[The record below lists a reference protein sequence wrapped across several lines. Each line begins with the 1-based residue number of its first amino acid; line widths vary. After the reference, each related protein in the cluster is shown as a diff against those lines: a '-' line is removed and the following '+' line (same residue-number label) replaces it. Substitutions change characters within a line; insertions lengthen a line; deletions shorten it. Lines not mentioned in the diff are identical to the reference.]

1 MDVDNSIIEQIEM
14 RMIRPSQ
21 FPVRHMD
28 QTDISDLKVS
38 IKEHGLLQPI
48 VIRPVERGFEI
59 VAGHRRFAACR
70 LLHWR
75 FITCKIRDLTDR
87 QAYEIQLTENIQR
100 RSMDPIEEAEAY
112 QKYVSEYGWGGIA
125 VLGRKIGKSQE
136 YISHRIQLLKLPEQI
151 IDNISDKKLS
161 PSQAL
166 ELTSVDNSIR
176 TRLVNDIIDNNLTVK
191 QIRVI
196 KKQSKSETRKP
207 KTTKSFH
214 IIKKSQLSLRIAL
227 SQIDSL
233 IDDAHTTATKDRSE
247 LIKFLMSLRL
257 QIHAMIDDTIKFKK
271 QHS

>member
-1 MDVDNSIIEQIEM
+1 MDAVDNSIIEQIEI

-21 FPVRHMD
+21 FPIRHAD
-28 QTDISDLKVS
+28 QTEISDLKTS
-38 IKEHGLLQPI
+38 IREHGLLQPI
-48 VIRPVERGFEI
+48 VIRPVDRGFEI

-112 QKYVSEYGWGGIA
+112 QKYVSEYGWGGVSELA
-125 VLGRKIGKSQE
+125 RRIGKSQE
-136 YISHRIQLLKLPEQI
+136 YISHRIQLLKLPEPVLE
-151 IDNISDKKLS
+151 DVSDKRLS
-161 PSQAL
+161 PSQAF
-166 ELTSVDNSIR
+166 ELTTVDDSMR
-176 TRLVNDIIDNNLTVK
+176 SKLVNEIIDNNLTVK

-196 KKQSKSETRKP
+196 KRQSKTEEKP
-207 KTTKSFH
+207 KTKRSIH
-214 IIKKSQLSLRIAL
+214 ILKKSQLSLRVSL

-233 IDDAHTTATKDRSE
+233 IEDAHKAAPKDRAE

-257 QIHAMIDDTIKFKK
+257 QTHSMIDDTIKFKK